1 MQTERVTF
9 LTSREHKAELDLFAR
24 ATGKSVGHIMRE
36 ASSRYIANENGA
48 DEEDEE
54 VIQLLLSEVETMLA
68 TWPATFD
75 SMERSIEQARTA
87 IAEALAT
94 VEAAK

>member
-9 LTSREHKAELDLFAR
+9 LTSREHKTELDAFAR
-24 ATGKSVGHIMRE
+24 ASGRSVGHVMRE
-36 ASSRYIANENGA
+36 ASSHYIANRNGVGDD
-48 DEEDEE
+48 DEEAVE
-54 VIQLLLSEVETMLA
+54 LLLSEVEAMLA

-75 SMERSIEQARTA
+75 SMERSIDGARAA

-94 VEAAK
+94 VDAAK